1 VVDDMV
7 DSNNILY
14 GSNEKPDHCVVIK
27 YVPYVGKLALMVS
40 MLFHSLEMEKYE
52 KIKLQ
57 EHKIKFKWQTKCA
70 PVLCFW

>member
-1 VVDDMV
+1 MV